1 MNLRDLGRVRWTSAE
16 VYCTNF
22 YFTNFYFTNFYST
35 HFLERTMLPG
45 WIYVG
50 VVIHVLIAIV
60 FISSLLYYHNKA
72 NTLAVK
78 VVGSVQLF
86 LIHDD
91 DILLLKHY
99 FYQTV

>member
-1 MNLRDLGRVRWTSAE
+1 MI
-16 VYCTNF
+16 NF
-22 YFTNFYFTNFYST
+22 LNFI
-35 HFLERTMLPG
+35 ERTMLPG

-60 FISSLLYYHNKA
+60 FICSLLYYHNKA

-78 VVGSVQLF
+78 VVGSIQLF

-91 DILLLKHY
+91 SLLITLLLSDCLEHICY
-99 FYQTV
+99 